1 MRIIAWNIRGLGST
15 LKIEAINRVVR
26 MNRVDVLFIQETKLE
41 LVSVELIKKI
51 WGNGGFDFKY
61 VAAVERL
68 GGLLTIWD
76 KGSFVAE
83 VELCERRFIVV
94 VGKWVTEEK
103 VATLVNLRD
112 KTLDTIL

>member
-51 WGNGGFDFKY
+51 
-61 VAAVERL
+61 
-68 GGLLTIWD
+68 
-76 KGSFVAE
+76 
-83 VELCERRFIVV
+83 
-94 VGKWVTEEK
+94 
-103 VATLVNLRD
+103 
-112 KTLDTIL
+112 